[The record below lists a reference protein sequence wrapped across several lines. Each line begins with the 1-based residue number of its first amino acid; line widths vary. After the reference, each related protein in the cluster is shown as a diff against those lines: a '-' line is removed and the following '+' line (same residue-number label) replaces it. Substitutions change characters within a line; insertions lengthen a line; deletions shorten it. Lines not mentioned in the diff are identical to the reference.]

1 MRDARL
7 RVMEI
12 HADPDRLR
20 LPASCGGVEE
30 LAQSMAV
37 IGLLHPVIVCPEAAR
52 WLLVCGTRRL
62 EAARTLGWEMIS
74 VRVIPNAPVPL
85 RQLIQA
91 AENLQRSEFSLI
103 EVTDVVLSLQE
114 AGMPADV
121 MAQALGRQKT
131 WIEALLAIARDPLAR
146 ALVNAERLLR
156 VEAWEPF
163 MALSPAARKRL
174 LESDEPITIASCAR
188 AVRDRRKIYLKLS
201 AARQIPR

>member
-1 MRDARL
+1 MRDAKL

-20 LPASCGGVEE
+20 LPANRGGVEE

-37 IGLLHPVIVCPEAAR
+37 IGLLHPVTVCPEAAR

-62 EAARTLGWEMIS
+62 EAARCLGWEMIS
-74 VRVIPNAPVPL
+74 VRVIPNAPAPL

-91 AENLQRSEFSLI
+91 AENLHRSEFSLI

-114 AGMPADV
+114 AGMPVNV
-121 MAQALGRQKT
+121 MAQALGRQKR
-131 WIEALLAIARDPLAR
+131 WIEALFAIARDPLAR

-163 MALSPAARKRL
+163 LALSPAARKRL
-174 LESDEPITIASCAR
+174 LVSDEPITIASCRRAAR
-188 AVRDRRKIYLKLS
+188 DSRAASMRSL
-201 AARQIPR
+201 AARQSPI

>member
-12 HADPDRLR
+12 HTDPDRPALR
-20 LPASCGGVEE
+20 ANRDNIEE

-37 IGLLHPVIVCPEAAR
+37 IGLIHPVIVCPEAAR
-52 WLLVCGTRRL
+52 WLLVCGSRRL

-74 VRVIPNAPVPL
+74 VRVIPNAPAPL

-91 AENLQRSEFSLI
+91 TENLHRSEFSLI
-103 EVTDVVLSLQE
+103 EVIDVVLSLQE
-114 AGMPADV
+114 AAMPVNV
-121 MAQALGRQKT
+121 MAQALGRQKR
-131 WIEALLAIARDPLAR
+131 WIEALLVIARDPLAR

-163 MALSPAARKRL
+163 LALLPAARKRL
-174 LESDEPITIASCAR
+174 LVSDEPITVASCDRAAR
-188 AVRDRRKIYLKLS
+188 NRRKTS
-201 AARQIPR
+201 AKSATTPQTRA